1 MRPAG
6 HSFISWSARVD
17 PDDRKLV
24 EEARQGNQAAFRALV
39 EKHQRKVYAMALSV
53 LKDPDAAS
61 DVVQDAFIKV
71 HQHLADFQGES
82 GFYTWLYRIAMN
94 LCIDRTRR
102 SKRFAQVEF
111 DDASAHEGA
120 GDWEVAPSR
129 LGFDPAQALRDREIR
144 ERVAK
149 ALDEL
154 SPAHRAVILM
164 REVEGMSYQEMAEA
178 MKCSQGTIMS
188 RLFHAR
194 KRLQEMLA
202 SLVGEPA
209 KAKAR

>member
-111 DDASAHEGA
+111 DDASANEGA